1 MPSGSTPPPIVDDG
15 MVEDDATIGL
25 DSGIEGIGT
34 VEDTLAIELEVGE
47 GVIDV
52 TDSVIVE
59 NITNSDSDIVENEP
73 KQYILNL
80 TDAPN
85 VG

>member
-1 MPSGSTPPPIVDDG
+1 MPPGNIPSPIVDDG
-15 MVEDDATIGL
+15 IVEDNVNIGL
-25 DSGIEGIGT
+25 ESGIEDIGK
-34 VEDTLAIELEVGE
+34 VEDTSTIELEAEE

-59 NITNSDSDIVENEP
+59 NITNSDIVESEP